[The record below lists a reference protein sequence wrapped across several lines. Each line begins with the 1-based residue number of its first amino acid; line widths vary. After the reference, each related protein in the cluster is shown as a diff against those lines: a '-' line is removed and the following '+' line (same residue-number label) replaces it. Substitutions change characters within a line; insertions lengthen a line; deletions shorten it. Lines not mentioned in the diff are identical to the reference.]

1 MEVGTRVNKY
11 TKWTNLW
18 WRWHIRY
25 YIIRDS
31 ILYYDRN
38 ERFDLK
44 SAKHHTF
51 IGACDYK
58 LENNGN
64 IIIYNGAKEQEF
76 KGINN
81 NNEDEFIEFKKKKII
96 DGISSGK
103 KYLKEKG
110 PNVIIPDRFSSNDKD
125 RDFPI
130 NNNNNT
136 DLIEE
141 DKTIGYTI

>member
-51 IGACDYK
+51 LGTCDYK

-81 NNEDEFIEFKKKKII
+81 NNEDEFIEFKKK
-96 DGISSGK
+96 
-103 KYLKEKG
+103 
-110 PNVIIPDRFSSNDKD
+110 
-125 RDFPI
+125 
-130 NNNNNT
+130 
-136 DLIEE
+136 
-141 DKTIGYTI
+141 